1 MFRLI
6 VQTSAIKFTII
17 TSDKRRRVTKGGR
30 GERSPQPFFENWKK
44 VPQFGEKNA
53 LIVVIYG

>member
-30 GERSPQPFFENWKK
+30 GERSPQPFLENWKK